1 MKYKLSEIVEIISG
15 GTPKKTIKDYWN
27 GEIPW
32 ITIKDFRGKYP
43 ETVTANISKKGLE
56 QSPVKLTDEND
67 VLISARGT
75 VGEVMMVHK
84 GYTFNQSI
92 YGLRANKD
100 KVIAEYIY
108 YWLLANKQIFTKN
121 VHGSVFDTITKKT
134 FDYIQVDVPNI
145 RNQKEIITKLNIIDA
160 KINTNNQIN
169 DNLATLKTSIF
180 DKLFKNKMSSHLN
193 GNLSNITII
202 TSGKRP
208 KKKFDNKS
216 SVAKYPIVGASKIM
230 GYTDRYLYNE
240 SILTTGR
247 VGTHGVIQ
255 RFRKPVWVS
264 DNSFVFKTEHEDYL
278 FEILNNWIKYSALNR
293 GSTQPLITQTD
304 LKNIDI
310 YVPTKEEF
318 YHFESVV
325 TPLTDQQFSLI
336 SENDNLKKAKA
347 ALLSKLF

>member
-1 MKYKLSEIVEIISG
+1 
-15 GTPKKTIKDYWN
+15 
-27 GEIPW
+27 
-32 ITIKDFRGKYP
+32 
-43 ETVTANISKKGLE
+43 
-56 QSPVKLTDEND
+56 
-67 VLISARGT
+67 
-75 VGEVMMVHK
+75 MV
-84 GYTFNQSI
+84 
-92 YGLRANKD
+92 
-100 KVIAEYIY
+100 
-108 YWLLANKQIFTKN
+108 
-121 VHGSVFDTITKKT
+121 
-134 FDYIQVDVPNI
+134 
-145 RNQKEIITKLNIIDA
+145 
-160 KINTNNQIN
+160 N